1 MGALFCCW
9 FFEFSFVFVFLILC
23 SVFFIRPTFIDVCT
37 FLGAYIND
45 FCPNGVRLNVMFYVV
60 EVLTSAVF
68 GSRLLTFVCILRKS
82 CTVNCLISGLSV
94 YARSL

>member
-1 MGALFCCW
+1 MQCLFHQTYVLDMW
-9 FFEFSFVFVFLILC
+9 SLMLL
-23 SVFFIRPTFIDVCT
+23 T

-68 GSRLLTFVCILRKS
+68 GSRLLTFVCILSR
-82 CTVNCLISGLSV
+82 
-94 YARSL
+94 